1 MTTRRT
7 NFAMQ
12 RSGATAETRLS
23 ATLPGSPHS
32 NTAPQFKNDPSGYY
46 TVWAFLHAAQENLAA
61 GFSPETILAWAYDIA
76 GRHGVRIRHDL
87 NAEPVVAADEPAGPV
102 AEPAEPADAEPAA
115 TVAEPADALGDAIA
129 TLNPGGRARS
139 VPVRVPVD
147 FVRQPDGSHRLA
159 IGDAVAAAGVPVAA
173 TAPPAAVSSVCRIVM
188 SNAGRRAAG
197 ADAFAEACNGLVID
211 TRTWRVLADPPPC
224 LLPAGNSAQVN
235 ARLYDIYPVD
245 DGTVVTLYNWKNS
258 AGESTWALA
267 SSNGYDVSSLLWSGP
282 LTYAEVVH
290 DLVTRLYPLSA
301 TEMGISIRRGP
312 GKTTQLTF
320 THLDP
325 NCCYTF
331 GFRHHNFHP
340 IVTDP
345 ERIWQIRCRELSG
358 PEPKRVLCGLP
369 RIPIQAPIML
379 PKEVRTMAQLQSF
392 VCRDP
397 SMPNYGYIL
406 RGIAGGLSDLLLET
420 PLLTARRKILY
431 QRSSPADGDVAPQ
444 DRAEFTAL
452 RAFLAP
458 PTCRG
463 DFIAACPNWA
473 PKYREYEEFVNNVV
487 EAIVHTIR
495 QRALAPAATAAPREP
510 VGIVAAALYEH
521 ITAYENLNIPL
532 HKNIKSI
539 VTDYVV
545 NPRYAVLFLEAL
557 RRCRR
562 GRAPAA
568 PHDDTVAAA
577 ADGTAASVDGAA
589 AAADGAAAADP
600 CTAAAPHEGARRR
613 RGGRG
618 RRGGL

>member
-1 MTTRRT
+1 
-7 NFAMQ
+7 MQ
-12 RSGATAETRLS
+12 RSGAAAETRLS
-23 ATLPGSPHS
+23 ATPPGSPQS
-32 NTAPQFKNDPSGYY
+32 STAPQFKNDPSGYY
-46 TVWAFLHAAQENLAA
+46 TVWGFLHAAQENLAA

-87 NAEPVVAADEPAGPV
+87 NAEPVVAADEPADAV
-102 AEPAEPADAEPAA
+102 AEPAA
-115 TVAEPADALGDAIA
+115 TEPAATEPVAAAAAAATEDVPEPADALGDAIA
-129 TLNPGGRARS
+129 KLNPGGRARS

-147 FVRQPDGSHRLA
+147 FVRQIDGSHRLA

-188 SNAGRRAAG
+188 SNAGRRAA
-197 ADAFAEACNGLVID
+197 DAFALACNGLVID

-235 ARLYDIYPVD
+235 ANLANWLYDIYPVD

-420 PLLTARRKILY
+420 PLLTARRKVLY

-521 ITAYENLNIPL
+521 ITACENLNIPL

-557 RRCRR
+557 RKCRR
-562 GRAPAA
+562 GRACAPPTAAA
-568 PHDDTVAAA
+568 PHDDTAAA
-577 ADGTAASVDGAA
+577 AV
-589 AAADGAAAADP
+589 P
-600 CTAAAPHEGARRR
+600 CAAAAPHDGARRR

-618 RRGGL
+618 RR